1 MVNAMKKDIILSIV
15 FMAIYTIVWL
25 GMVWYA
31 YHFDY
36 SPGWYRILGRSVAW
50 VFLVALFSFIWN
62 LWLQNRS
69 CSRG

>member
-1 MVNAMKKDIILSIV
+1 MVNAMKKNIVSAICMVVSAILWI
-15 FMAIYTIVWL
+15 

>member
-1 MVNAMKKDIILSIV
+1 MVNAMKKNIVSSICMVVSAILWI
-15 FMAIYTIVWL
+15 

-62 LWLQNRS
+62 LWLQKRS